1 MDAPQCSNSGYAY
14 ACVVLLYA
22 RTAEDWG
29 QVFKTAMDASVNVAR
44 IHQCVFQGKV
54 VLGRFSSDFHHT
66 LEDGVK
72 FASGCY
78 RTTIRNAV
86 VLDDAL
92 VQDTMLLNNAFV
104 DAEAV
109 VMGCGPVVFKR
120 TGQQKDEPTV
130 AVFGNGMT
138 LHVGVE
144 TGGRDLRV
152 FADLPFACTSLTL
165 L

>member
-1 MDAPQCSNSGYAY
+1 M
-14 ACVVLLYA
+14 
-22 RTAEDWG
+22 
-29 QVFKTAMDASVNVAR
+29 NVAR
-44 IHQCVFQGKV
+44 IQQCVFQGTV

-86 VLDDAL
+86 VLDNAL
-92 VQDTMLLNNAFV
+92 VQDTMLLNNVFV

-109 VMGCGPVVFKR
+109 VIGCGFVVFKH
-120 TGQQKDEPTV
+120 TEQDEAKDEPTAV
-130 AVFGNGMT
+130 VFGNGLT

-152 FADLPFACTSLTL
+152 FADLPFACTYFTEVYLAG
-165 L
+165 